1 MFGVNL
7 VDKQNGYYDKLFNEN
22 KFKKNIEICK
32 TKFNDR
38 APVDVIICSDC
49 DNPLYMNMNKNK
61 NINKNNNIKYCDCN
75 VIIKKKN
82 KFIKN

>member
-7 VDKQNGYYDKLFNEN
+7 VGKQNGYYDKLFNEN

-38 APVDVIICSDC
+38 TPVDVIICSDC
-49 DNPLYMNMNKNK
+49 NNPLYMNKNK
-61 NINKNNNIKYCDCN
+61 NINKNNNVKYCDCN
-75 VIIKKKN
+75 IIIKKKN